1 MSRNRRPHTLGLVRC
16 SSVAA
21 LALVIAVPA
30 AAAETD
36 PAFNL
41 RAGVLIARVHTLV
54 RVDPNATLN
63 SQDVVFERDL
73 GFERGPDILFF
84 EGEYHFARRWKV
96 SAEYQRLDRESS
108 KTLDRSIQIG
118 DTTFP
123 LNATVAGR
131 VRSNL
136 YKIQFGW
143 SAVRNDQ
150 VDAGISVGAHL
161 TNFLVSV
168 QGQGSVGGSGI
179 LVQRDER
186 RSTFAPL
193 PNAGLFGSIKVGR
206 DFKIGARANYF
217 QLKIDNLKGGLTDA
231 EANVEWKATRNFGVG
246 VGYRFLKYRLDLTK
260 DKFDGA
266 IRYRFRGPALYA
278 TAAF

>member
-1 MSRNRRPHTLGLVRC
+1 M
-16 SSVAA
+16 A
-21 LALVIAVPA
+21 IASPA

-36 PAFNL
+36 PSFNL

-84 EGEYHFARRWKV
+84 EGEYRFARRWKV
-96 SAEYQRLDRESS
+96 SAEYQRLDRENS

-123 LNATVAGR
+123 LNAAVSGR

-136 YKIQFGW
+136 YKVQFGW
-143 SAVRNDQ
+143 SAVRNDKAE
-150 VDAGISVGAHL
+150 VGISLGAHL

-168 QGQGSVGGSGI
+168 EGQGSVGGSGI

-193 PNAGLFGSIKVGR
+193 PNAGLFGSVKVGR

-217 QLKIDNLKGGLTDA
+217 QLKIDDFKGGLTDA

-266 IRYRFRGPALYA
+266 VRYRFRGPALYV